1 MTKKTLL
8 FILGNLTAFGPF
20 VTDFY
25 LPCLPKLAECFGAT
39 VSVVQVSL
47 TAGMLGLAVGQVL
60 IGPIADKY
68 GRKGPLLACL
78 SLFIV
83 ATAGCMLSGSIAPFV
98 GFRLL
103 QGLTGAGGL
112 VISKAVV
119 ADSFPPA
126 ELSRHFAL
134 LAAVQGAAPIV
145 APVVGGLAF
154 SLTSWQGAFGV
165 LGLWAV
171 GLLLACRRMDETLPE
186 ESRLHLP
193 VWKTFRCY
201 AVVVRN
207 GRFLAM
213 NLLQA
218 FSSAALMAYIS
229 ASPFL
234 FQTHFGLTPMEYSL
248 CFAGNAMGLVL
259 GSAIVMRLSNLQKAA
274 GWGALGLLA
283 TAVLSSLAL
292 LGGLPFGLFEVT
304 LVPMLFCVGMI
315 TPVGITLALR
325 SVAENRGITSA
336 LLGAFPFLL
345 GGAVAPLTGIGD
357 MLRSTA
363 LIIVPCS
370 LVCAALWM
378 ISRRW
383 DYTKKKRS

>member
-1 MTKKTLL
+1 
-8 FILGNLTAFGPF
+8 
-20 VTDFY
+20 
-25 LPCLPKLAECFGAT
+25 
-39 VSVVQVSL
+39 
-47 TAGMLGLAVGQVL
+47 
-60 IGPIADKY
+60 
-68 GRKGPLLACL
+68 
-78 SLFIV
+78 
-83 ATAGCMLSGSIAPFV
+83 
-98 GFRLL
+98 
-103 QGLTGAGGL
+103 
-112 VISKAVV
+112 
-119 ADSFPPA
+119 
-126 ELSRHFAL
+126 
-134 LAAVQGAAPIV
+134 
-145 APVVGGLAF
+145 
-154 SLTSWQGAFGV
+154 
-165 LGLWAV
+165 
-171 GLLLACRRMDETLPE
+171 MDETLPE

-248 CFAGNAMGLVL
+248 CFAGNAVGLVL

-315 TPVGITLALR
+315 TPVGITLALC
-325 SVAENRGITSA
+325 SVAENRGMTSA